1 MEKAGPFDCCC
12 SHQSVASPSLLVSGL
27 AVDILSTFCDGF
39 MERNRRA
46 LCNVSHEHYWAY
58 ADVGLESAAE

>member
-1 MEKAGPFDCCC
+1 
-12 SHQSVASPSLLVSGL
+12 VASPSLLVSGL